1 MLQGRSLRDRE
12 ETSGKDIGY
21 VLEQS
26 VEHGGGGSTM
36 VSGSSEDRSI
46 WD

>member
-1 MLQGRSLRDRE
+1 LDMGRSLRDRE
-12 ETSGKDIGY
+12 RTSGKDIGC

-26 VEHGGGGSTM
+26 VEHGGGSTM
-36 VSGSSEDRSI
+36 VSGSSEDRSR